1 MSGDWMEGQRAE
13 TSRDGAIDL
22 PELARAIARRKW
34 WIIIPTCAA
43 FLLAL
48 AVVIVLPPR
57 YTGVAKVLLENQ
69 ESYYTRPDKA
79 GVEQAPALDPEA
91 VQSQAETILS
101 PDLARKAIAKLDLV
115 NRAEFNQAASTNPLM
130 VVLSFLGLTG
140 STSAQTA
147 EARMVETFQSR
158 LTAFPVL
165 KTRVLQIEFVSQ
177 DPDLAARGAN
187 VVAQLFLQSQESAK
201 KDETKSASAWLA
213 SKIDELRG
221 KVAETDAKVETYRA
235 ESGLLAGNNNMTVPG
250 QQLADLNTQLAAA
263 RSAQSAALAKAQ
275 LLRSMLRNGQ
285 LADVPD
291 LAKDESLRRYAEQRV
306 TLKAQIASESRTLLP
321 GHPRMKEL
329 AAQLAGLDG
338 EIRAAAEKA
347 ARGLENDAK
356 LAAGQ
361 VETLNNAMA
370 AQSKTV
376 ASGNADSVE
385 LRALE
390 LDARTA
396 REQLESYVQK
406 YREAIARDADNAS
419 PADARIISVAAP
431 PRSPTFPKKME
442 TLALGTLAGLLLS
455 TGVVISHALLAGSA
469 DAVKPAALPLV
480 VRRRADEE
488 ELVEDSRPSAGESVD
503 ADEAIAEARDG
514 HYRSIESLTE
524 HLAAVA
530 HPDAALRAL
539 VAAEGSGAALSIA
552 LTLGRALSRR
562 GGTVLVDLGRTQD
575 WFSDALFRDVE
586 DDRSPLGMADLLSGA
601 ASFADVMHRDLSSDL
616 DVIPVGL
623 GAISTEG
630 LDDALDALA
639 ASYQFVVVHA
649 SDWRSDAALE
659 AMDFMHKVVIAAPA
673 ARLSGA
679 LSQAR
684 DALGGSPGDVLGFV
698 TAKERSQVEQAA

>member
-1 MSGDWMEGQRAE
+1 
-13 TSRDGAIDL
+13 
-22 PELARAIARRKW
+22 
-34 WIIIPTCAA
+34 
-43 FLLAL
+43 
-48 AVVIVLPPR
+48 
-57 YTGVAKVLLENQ
+57 
-69 ESYYTRPDKA
+69 
-79 GVEQAPALDPEA
+79 
-91 VQSQAETILS
+91 
-101 PDLARKAIAKLDLV
+101 
-115 NRAEFNQAASTNPLM
+115 
-130 VVLSFLGLTG
+130 
-140 STSAQTA
+140 
-147 EARMVETFQSR
+147 
-158 LTAFPVL
+158 
-165 KTRVLQIEFVSQ
+165 
-177 DPDLAARGAN
+177 
-187 VVAQLFLQSQESAK
+187 
-201 KDETKSASAWLA
+201 
-213 SKIDELRG
+213 
-221 KVAETDAKVETYRA
+221 
-235 ESGLLAGNNNMTVPG
+235 
-250 QQLADLNTQLAAA
+250 
-263 RSAQSAALAKAQ
+263 
-275 LLRSMLRNGQ
+275 
-285 LADVPD
+285 
-291 LAKDESLRRYAEQRV
+291 LRRYAEQRV

-338 EIRAAAEKA
+338 EIRTAAEKA

-396 REQLESYVQK
+396 RDQLESYVQK

-469 DAVKPAALPLV
+469 DAVRPAAQPLA
-480 VRRRADEE
+480 VRRRADQE

-530 HPDAALRAL
+530 QPDAALRAL

-586 DDRSPLGMADLLSGA
+586 DDRGPLGMADLLSGA

-630 LDDALDALA
+630 LDEALDALA
-639 ASYQFVVVHA
+639 ASYQFVLVHA

-684 DALGGSPGDVLGFV
+684 DALGGSPDDVLGFV
-698 TAKERSQVEQAA
+698 TARQSSQVEQAA